1 MRTSLN
7 EIKQI
12 EDHLLRLARP
22 EDSLLFEA
30 KMILDNNL
38 RHSVLLQ
45 QQTYALVRQYG
56 RKQLKAEIEAVH
68 QQIFNDPKQHSFVD
82 KILSLFK
89 K

>member
-7 EIKQI
+7 ELKQI
-12 EDHLLRLARP
+12 EDHLLGLNAP
-22 EDSLLFEA
+22 EDALVFEA
-30 KMILDNNL
+30 KMILDTNL
-38 RHSVLLQ
+38 RSNVLLQ
-45 QQTYALVRQYG
+45 QRTYSLVQQYG

-68 QQIFNDPKQHSFVD
+68 RQIFTNPSQQGFVN

>member
-7 EIKQI
+7 KLKQI
-12 EDHLLRLARP
+12 EDHLLRLSPP

-30 KMILDNNL
+30 KMILDTDL
-38 RHSVLLQ
+38 RSNVLLQ
-45 QQTYALVRQYG
+45 QRTYTLVQQYG

-68 QQIFNDPKQHSFVD
+68 QQIFSNPAQQGFVH

>member
-12 EDHLLRLARP
+12 EDHLLRLAPP
-22 EDSLLFEA
+22 EDSLVFEA

-45 QQTYALVRQYG
+45 QQTYTLVQQYG
-56 RKQLKAEIEAVH
+56 RKQLKAEIETVH
-68 QQIFNDPKQHSFVD
+68 QQIFSNPTQQGFVN

>member
-7 EIKQI
+7 ELKQI
-12 EDHLLRLARP
+12 EDHLLRLSP
-22 EDSLLFEA
+22 PDDTLLFAA
-30 KMILDNNL
+30 KMILDTNL
-38 RHSVLLQ
+38 RSNVLLQ
-45 QQTYALVRQYG
+45 QRTYTLVQQYG

-68 QQIFNDPKQHSFVD
+68 QQIFSNTAHQTFVD